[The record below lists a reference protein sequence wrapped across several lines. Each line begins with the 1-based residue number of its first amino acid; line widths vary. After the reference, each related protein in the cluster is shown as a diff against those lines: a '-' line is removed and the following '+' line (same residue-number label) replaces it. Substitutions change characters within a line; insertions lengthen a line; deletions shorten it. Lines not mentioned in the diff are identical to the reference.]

1 MRNKSRQSNRKRK
14 VILVLGVLLG
24 IGFILY
30 PFLSQLYY
38 DQTAVSSVGS
48 IFISV
53 LIIGTTL
60 GVTLKVLKKRE
71 AKGNE
76 I

>member
-24 IGFILY
+24 IG
-30 PFLSQLYY
+30 
-38 DQTAVSSVGS
+38 S

-60 GVTLKVLKKRE
+60 GITLKVLKKRE

-76 I
+76 K